1 MQSVLSRLVLG
12 TLTAV
17 ALALIG
23 VVLLPWWLGSER
35 SLSSALGVIY
45 REAQRGEA
53 LDSRDERLRRCLEVK
68 TRITTEVLAGR
79 LSLAEAAEAFRE
91 ANATLKDA
99 PDAWVDP
106 YRFADDEEAVF
117 RTVIAWA
124 RSRADADPERQAA
137 VVARLE
143 EELQQLQETSAGGR
157 L

>member
-12 TLTAV
+12 ALTAV
-17 ALALIG
+17 ALALVG

-35 SLSSALGVIY
+35 SLSGTLRALY
-45 REAQRGEA
+45 REVQRGEA
-53 LDSRDERLRRCLEVK
+53 LDSWDERLRRSREAK
-68 TRITTEVLAGR
+68 ARITTEVLAGR

-91 ANATLKDA
+91 VNETLKDD

-124 RSRADADPERQAA
+124 RSRAGEGPEHQAA

-143 EELQQLQETSAGGR
+143 EELQQLHEASAGGGF
-157 L
+157 